1 MNVISP
7 SRPANIPPATLP
19 LEKPAPPE
27 HEEAVLRAI
36 RDTTF
41 GTIEVTVHQSRI
53 VQIVRSEKQRFD
65 QR

>member
-1 MNVISP
+1 MNVPSP
-7 SRPANIPPATLP
+7 SRPANIPPAILN
-19 LEKPAPPE
+19 PPE
-27 HEEAVLRAI
+27 HEEAVLQAI

>member
-1 MNVISP
+1 MNASSP
-7 SRPANIPPATLP
+7 SRPANIPPATLNI
-19 LEKPAPPE
+19 PE

>member
-1 MNVISP
+1 MTTTAP
-7 SRPANIPPATLP
+7 SRPANIPPATL
-19 LEKPAPPE
+19 LPE

-53 VQIVRSEKQRFD
+53 LQIVRSEKTRFD
-65 QR
+65 